1 MRTGLTNVIYFIHNT
16 TSASK
21 TPLKPTQ
28 EKTPGKRLGANA
40 GGGQEKTE
48 IDGSQRV

>member
-1 MRTGLTNVIYFIHNT
+1 MRTGLTDVTYLIHNT

-21 TPLKPTQ
+21 TPLKPTP
-28 EKTPGKRLGANA
+28 EKTPGKRPGANA
-40 GGGQEKTE
+40 GGGQEKTD